1 LLESIFDTSAAELLG
16 PPQRPGFADDALQE
30 AADYA
35 PTLVADW
42 ERQAAEVAR
51 LVALSGRVDQE
62 ALDLLALQVEST
74 RRLDRRFGAATLLGA
89 LRLHAE
95 HIEHLLMY
103 ATDAEVRRSLA
114 AVLTD
119 AHALAGWQSLD
130 RGEIVQAWRHYA
142 KSCDAAMATDSTTL
156 YALALAKQ
164 AVVLSDVGRTVEGVE
179 MSGRAREIGRTG
191 SALVCSWLAA
201 AHGEAL
207 AAAGQRAQCL
217 RAFDRAYAMLP
228 AECVAADGPYLGL
241 DTVHLARWRGHA
253 LARVGDPEAV
263 PVLTGA
269 LQAHDAEFT
278 RAEAALHVDLM
289 LAHLAADDT
298 ESAIEERQR
307 RSSSPIPS
315 APCGSGEGWPTL
327 PRPECSLRTVGGC
340 HNLTAGA
347 APSAPAVKPPGI
359 KIGGYRA
366 RSRCFRQEPLGTAIE
381 HPAGWVL
388 HPVASSAWSGQRSSR
403 RPQG

>member
-1 LLESIFDTSAAELLG
+1 VRDRPPSTLLELKIRERGMTLGEFDQHAEDFARNHGERGTISLRHLQRLISPRGRPASLRPATRRLLESIFDTSAAELLG
-16 PPQRPGFADDALQE
+16 PPQRPGVADDALQA

-35 PTLVADW
+35 PTTMADW

-103 ATDAEVRRSLA
+103 ATDADVRRSFA

-142 KSCDAAMATDSTTL
+142 KSCDAAMATGSTSL

-164 AVVLSDVGRTVEGVE
+164 AVVLSDVGSTVEGTE
-179 MSGRAREIGRTG
+179 MSGRAREIGRAG
-191 SALVCSWLAA
+191 SALVRSWLAA

-207 AAAGQRAQCL
+207 AAAGQRSQCL

-228 AECVAADGPYLGL
+228 ADCADAEGPYIGL
-241 DTVHLARWRGHA
+241 DTAHLTRWRGHA
-253 LARVGDPEAV
+253 LARIGDPDAV
-263 PVLTGA
+263 PVLTAA
-269 LQAHDAEFT
+269 LRAHDAEFT

-289 LAHLAADDT
+289 LAHLAADDA
-298 ESAIEERQR
+298 ESATDERQKAIIVADSVGSVRQR
-307 RSSSPIPS
+307 RRLVHAS
-315 APCGSGEGWPTL
+315 ASCAFTGS
-327 PRPECSLRTVGGC
+327 R
-340 HNLTAGA
+340 GA
-347 APSAPAVKPPGI
+347 
-359 KIGGYRA
+359 
-366 RSRCFRQEPLGTAIE
+366 
-381 HPAGWVL
+381 
-388 HPVASSAWSGQRSSR
+388 
-403 RPQG
+403 